1 MKYWSEKEFS
11 PDKAFE
17 ALKLNIKSVSLRI
30 LESIILVKICC
41 VTILEVHFNKCEFAI
56 HIGIN

>member
-30 LESIILVKICC
+30 LESIILVEICC
-41 VTILEVHFNKCEFAI
+41 VTILEAQAGF
-56 HIGIN
+56 